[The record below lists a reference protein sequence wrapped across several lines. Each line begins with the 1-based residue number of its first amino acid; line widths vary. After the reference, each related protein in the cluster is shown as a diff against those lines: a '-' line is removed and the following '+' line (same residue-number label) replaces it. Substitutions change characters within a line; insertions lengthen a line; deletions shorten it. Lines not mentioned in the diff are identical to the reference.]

1 MASSGIAAWPYPYRT
16 RTLSAGSHESAH
28 VSKSKK
34 GLLTDLTLLGR
45 ILAVYCRLLADN
57 TAQQDE
63 LLRDFARSLTADLER
78 LEAQRASGKP
88 RAQP

>member
-1 MASSGIAAWPYPYRT
+1 M
-16 RTLSAGSHESAH
+16 
-28 VSKSKK
+28 
-34 GLLTDLTLLGR
+34 
-45 ILAVYCRLLADN
+45 YCRLLADD

-63 LLRDFARSLTADLER
+63 LLRDFVRSLTADLER

>member
-1 MASSGIAAWPYPYRT
+1 MAVPLPNTNSVSWP
-16 RTLSAGSHESAH
+16 HESAH

-45 ILAVYCRLLADN
+45 ILAMYCRLLADD

-78 LEAQRASGKP
+78 LEAQRTSGKP
-88 RAQP
+88 RVQP

>member
-1 MASSGIAAWPYPYRT
+1 M
-16 RTLSAGSHESAH
+16 
-28 VSKSKK
+28 
-34 GLLTDLTLLGR
+34 
-45 ILAVYCRLLADN
+45 YCRLLADD

-78 LEAQRASGKP
+78 LEAQRASKKP